1 MGCGQ
6 AVKFLASN
14 LSLWVTGVLL
24 PVDAGITAATGIGF
38 SGLHDSASLEG
49 GN

>member
-24 PVDAGITAATGIGF
+24 PVDAGITAVSGIEF
-38 SGLHDSASLEG
+38 SGLYRSSSLVGE
-49 GN
+49 N